1 MKHLHTFES
10 FVNEAKLP
18 SISLSKLSEL
28 PENTLV
34 KVSLSQAAAD
44 SIKRDLKANGVKHE
58 EESKTIILMNNTPKA
73 RTAIKLAIERFGIRS
88 VMIDTQGTRIIEG
101 AEGAID
107 EAVISVDTT
116 SYRTTHGKEP
126 RGAGK
131 WAFRIGKEEMMT
143 PTSMN
148 YTEALKWA
156 KGEAEKMKVQS
167 VYVLG

>member
-34 KVSLSQAAAD
+34 KVSLSQTAAD

-88 VMIDTQGTRIIEG
+88 VMIDTQGTRIIES

-107 EAVISVDTT
+107 EVTNMIAKLKISVERKYIHPFFKYIDQENPGTID
-116 SYRTTHGKEP
+116 YPE
-126 RGAGK
+126 
-131 WAFRIGKEEMMT
+131 F
-143 PTSMN
+143 
-148 YTEALKWA
+148 
-156 KGEAEKMKVQS
+156 EK
-167 VYVLG
+167 